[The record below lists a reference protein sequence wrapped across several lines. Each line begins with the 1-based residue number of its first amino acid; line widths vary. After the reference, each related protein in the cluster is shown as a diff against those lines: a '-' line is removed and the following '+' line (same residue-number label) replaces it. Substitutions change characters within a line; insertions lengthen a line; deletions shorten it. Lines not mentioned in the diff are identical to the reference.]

1 MTYSSRQ
8 KNESLNYEI
17 EELINMKELI
27 SKGDKG
33 TDCDTDLQAF
43 WQNNILELKKGFM
56 SLLLSKRQAQELN
69 EWLNSPK

>member
-33 TDCDTDLQAF
+33 TD
-43 WQNNILELKKGFM
+43 
-56 SLLLSKRQAQELN
+56 LSKQKYEIL
-69 EWLNSPK
+69 PK